1 LLNFFEKI
9 NLNKLLKYLLFMF
22 LSLIL
27 QNTIF
32 TQLRLFGVCPLILP
46 CVAAAVGLF
55 QGPVF
60 GAYFSL
66 LMGIFGDMAFQEQTV
81 LFTITLP
88 CVAFAAAFVSQYFM
102 NRSLFAYMGIALI
115 CSLAVGVVQMLA
127 VMAGDTFS
135 FSMVGTV
142 ILQALWSMPFA
153 VLAYFPPAKW
163 IKS

>member
-1 LLNFFEKI
+1 
-9 NLNKLLKYLLFMF
+9 
-22 LSLIL
+22 
-27 QNTIF
+27 
-32 TQLRLFGVCPLILP
+32 
-46 CVAAAVGLF
+46 
-55 QGPVF
+55 
-60 GAYFSL
+60 
-66 LMGIFGDMAFQEQTV
+66 
-81 LFTITLP
+81 
-88 CVAFAAAFVSQYFM
+88 M